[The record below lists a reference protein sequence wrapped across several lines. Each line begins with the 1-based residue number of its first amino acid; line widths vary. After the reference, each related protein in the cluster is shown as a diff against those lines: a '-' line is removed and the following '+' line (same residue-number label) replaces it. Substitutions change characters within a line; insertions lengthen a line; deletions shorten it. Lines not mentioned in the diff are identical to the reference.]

1 MAKSRTI
8 ENYIKEYGES
18 FYTKKSFIYVVNTGT
33 GTKDLDDSASFDKIR
48 QFIHT
53 FYNQF

>member
-33 GTKDLDDSASFDKIR
+33 KDLDDSASFDKIR